1 MRSEANLIKRLSYF
15 HDAFTETKVDGLLAD
30 DIDADSDFGAHQ
42 DHHRDLEP
50 SMPPSYPTAAA
61 ALEAS
66 PPGPVPPLPS
76 AGQHLQTCKY
86 EFTVRRNHMLRPG
99 QRKRKNSTKSDKS
112 KKKAKP
118 GQNVTFISYPVCQLI
133 CAIFCY
139 LCI

>member
-15 HDAFTETKVDGLLAD
+15 DDAFTETKVDGLLAD

-86 EFTVRRNHMLRPG
+86 EFTVRRH
-99 QRKRKNSTKSDKS
+99 
-112 KKKAKP
+112 
-118 GQNVTFISYPVCQLI
+118 
-133 CAIFCY
+133 
-139 LCI
+139 CILYRNP